1 MRKAYDDTAFA
12 MPTVSMSGRPVPGLS
27 RLLLRSGIVSGARA
41 EPSCAYLARSAL
53 LSTSPS
59 GSERSRAITPMAG
72 PSPLL
77 CDDDGSDS
85 DSVWPTFS
93 EIAAALAHPC
103 HSTSSQQRGPTAHAD
118 LVDRAADGSQAD
130 PFTDSVPLWPTA
142 AQIAA
147 VLSALQMSE
156 ERALQSE
163 PSTTSPTCPKQ
174 CLQPS
179 FWMKTGLAVKQGGF
193 YPSWKRRLFALDG
206 RALRYFRPSDR
217 AERGV
222 IPLGHIS
229 RVCEM
234 GEEIHVV
241 TSQRTFKFVSDDC
254 ENSSWVQAIEHNR
267 RVLKGTPRMLQA
279 FGVGCGQCDVHVGLA
294 QT

>member
-12 MPTVSMSGRPVPGLS
+12 VPTASMTSGRPVPGLS
-27 RLLLRSGIVSGARA
+27 RLLQRSGIVSGALA
-41 EPSCAYLARSAL
+41 EPSCAHLARSAL

-72 PSPLL
+72 PSPLR

-93 EIAAALAHPC
+93 NIAAALAHPC
-103 HSTSSQQRGPTAHAD
+103 DSTSSQQRGPAAQAD
-118 LVDRAADGSQAD
+118 LVDRAADGSQRD
-130 PFTDSVPLWPTA
+130 SFTDSVPLWPTA

-147 VLSALQMSE
+147 ALSALPMSE
-156 ERALQSE
+156 ERALCTQSE
-163 PSTTSPTCPKQ
+163 PSIAPPTSPKQ
-174 CLQPS
+174 RLQPS

-193 YPSWKRRLFALDG
+193 YPSWKRRLFILDG

-229 RVCEM
+229 RVREM

-254 ENSSWVQAIEHNR
+254 DNSSWVQAIEHNR
-267 RVLKGTPRMLQA
+267 RVLKGTPRMPER
-279 FGVGCGQCDVHVGLA
+279 C
-294 QT
+294 